1 MTSLM
6 DLVAAGIGLI
16 SAFLEVGTAV
26 LMAHGLAARRFREE
40 RPGPT
45 PEVEPVDREEP
56 IPFRRFA
63 RWTPR
68 RRRPGGRH
76 ERYPS

>member
-1 MTSLM
+1 MTGLM

-26 LMAHGLAARRFREE
+26 LMAWLAARRLGEVGRSRAREE
-40 RPGPT
+40 C
-45 PEVEPVDREEP
+45 VAREEATP
-56 IPFRRFA
+56 LRRFA

-68 RRRPGGRH
+68 RRPGRRY
-76 ERYPS
+76 ERYRR

>member
-6 DLVAAGIGLI
+6 DLAAAGIGLI
-16 SAFLEVGTAV
+16 HAFLEVGTAV
-26 LMAHGLAARRFREE
+26 LVAHGLAARQLREGGRSIARDEPVAREE
-40 RPGPT
+40 AS
-45 PEVEPVDREEP
+45 P
-56 IPFRRFA
+56 IERFA

-68 RRRPGGRH
+68 RRPSRRY

>member
-1 MTSLM
+1 M

-16 SAFLEVGTAV
+16 HAFLEIGTAV
-26 LMAHGLAARRFREE
+26 LMAELAARQLREGRRSIARDEPVAREE
-40 RPGPT
+40 AS
-45 PEVEPVDREEP
+45 P
-56 IPFRRFA
+56 IERFA

-68 RRRPGGRH
+68 RRPSRRY

>member
-6 DLVAAGIGLI
+6 DLVAAAIGLV

-26 LMAHGLAARRFREE
+26 LMALLAARRLGEGGRPLAHEE
-40 RPGPT
+40 EYVAG
-45 PEVEPVDREEP
+45 EEASP
-56 IPFRRFA
+56 IERFT

-68 RRRPGGRH
+68 RRPSCRYGK
-76 ERYPS
+76 YPS

>member
-6 DLVAAGIGLI
+6 DLVAAWIGLI

-26 LMAHGLAARRFREE
+26 LMAWLAARRFREGG
-40 RPGPT
+40 RPLAH
-45 PEVEPVDREEP
+45 EEEPVAREEAS
-56 IPFRRFA
+56 PFRRFA

-68 RRRPGGRH
+68 RRPSRRY
-76 ERYPS
+76 EKYPS